1 MALAASAGDMGP
13 SLGWE
18 DPLRKWDLTP
28 VFLPW
33 KSPGQRTLAGYSS
46 CGHKRVQ
53 HDLVTKNN
61 NNICIKMYNW
71 PPCDLVLLK

>member
-1 MALAASAGDMGP
+1 MALAANAGDTGR

-18 DPLRKWDLTP
+18 DPLRKWELTP

-46 CGHKRVQ
+46 WGHKRVK

-61 NNICIKMYNW
+61 NIYTKMYNIW
-71 PPCDLVLLK
+71 PPCGLVVLE